1 MPYLNKKGIADVD
14 VSGKKVLVRAD
25 FNVPM
30 MEGSIKDDT
39 RITATIPTI
48 RYLLDHDAAV
58 IIISHLG
65 RPKGQ
70 VKPDLSMAPV
80 AVRLAEL
87 LEQPVIF
94 INDCIGKK
102 VCQTAAELKGGEVLL
117 LENLRFH
124 PAEEKNSAEFA
135 KKLAG
140 LAELFVNDAFGASHR
155 AHASTVGIPE
165 FLPSVA
171 GFLIEK
177 EITRLGEVITNP
189 RRPYVAVIGGAKVAN
204 KILDIE
210 NIIEKVDKMVIGGGM
225 GNTFLAAA
233 GHDMQA
239 SLVEVDR
246 LEWAKDFLGVEAHR
260 AKLLLPVDVIASAA
274 FAADAEHRVCGL
286 DCVPEGWQVLD
297 IGPKSIELFISA
309 VSGAGT
315 IFWNGPLGAFEM
327 DAFAAGTMAM
337 AEAVAN
343 ADPESTTII
352 GGGDSIAAV
361 HKAGVAERIDHIS
374 TGGGASL
381 EFLAGKILPGIAAL
395 PDRTA

>member
-1 MPYLNKKGIADVD
+1 MPYLNKKGITDVE

-30 MEGSIKDDT
+30 KAGNIKDDT
-39 RITATIPTI
+39 RITETLPTI
-48 RYLLDHDAAV
+48 RYLLDHGAAV
-58 IIISHLG
+58 ILISHLG

-80 AVRLAEL
+80 AVRLAEVL
-87 LEQPVIF
+87 GQPVTF

-102 VCQTAAELKGGEVLL
+102 VCQAAAALKCGEVLL
-117 LENLRFH
+117 LENLRFYA
-124 PAEEKNSAEFA
+124 AEEKNSPDFA
-135 KKLAG
+135 KDLASF
-140 LAELFVNDAFGASHR
+140 ADLFVNDAFGASHR
-155 AHASTVGIPE
+155 AHASTVGVNKY
-165 FLPSVA
+165 LPSVC

-177 EITRLGEVITNP
+177 EITRLGEVITDP
-189 RRPYVAVIGGAKVAN
+189 RRPYIAVIGGAKVSN

-210 NIIEKVDKMVIGGGM
+210 NIIAKVDKMIIGGGM

-233 GHDMQA
+233 GHDMQS

-246 LEWAKDFLGVEAHR
+246 LEWASEFLAVESHR
-260 AKLLLPVDVIASAA
+260 HKLLLPVDLVASAA

-286 DCVPEGWQVLD
+286 DCVPEGWQALD
-297 IGPKSIELFISA
+297 IGPKSVDLFVAA

-327 DAFAAGTMAM
+327 DAFADGTMAM

-343 ADPESTTII
+343 ADATTII

-381 EFLAGKILPGIAAL
+381 EFLAGKMLPGISAL
-395 PDRTA
+395 PDKTA